1 MKYAQIPANTFKEL
15 QMNAGIIAT
24 TFNPATGEI
33 SGLLGA
39 TTGGINFKDT
49 PSYIDLGED
58 IDNCPKNT
66 KELKRVD
73 DRDVKATGTFVSV
86 SAALAKTLVG
96 SASSTITSGVTKIV
110 PSDELTSGDF
120 QTLWLVGDY
129 SDVNTGAN
137 AGFLAIKLING
148 LNTDGFQIQTGD
160 KAKGQFA
167 FGFTGHYSIADTSV
181 VPYEIYIKA
190 GEGTGGD
197 VSILL
202 DKHELTVQVNEEI
215 ALNATTSPAG
225 QTVTWSSAAQAK
237 ATVTSGGVVKGI
249 ATGNT
254 IVTASMTVDGVM
266 YTDTCTVIVVAAE

>member
-1 MKYAQIPANTFKEL
+1 MKYTQIPVNTFQQL

-39 TTGGINFKDT
+39 TTGGINFTDT
-49 PSYIDLGED
+49 PTYMDLGED

-66 KELKRVD
+66 KELKRVQ
-73 DRDVKATGTFVSV
+73 DREVKATGTFVSIG
-86 SAALAKTLVG
+86 ADLAKTLIG
-96 SASSTITSGVTKIV
+96 AGTSTTSSGVTKIV
-110 PSDELTSGDF
+110 PSDDIASGDF

-129 SDVNTGAN
+129 SDVNTGSD
-137 AGFLAIKLING
+137 AGFLAVKLINA
-148 LNTDGFQIQTGD
+148 LNTDGFQIQTTD

-167 FGFTGHYSIADTSV
+167 FGFTGHYSMLDITV
-181 VPYEIYIKA
+181 VPYEVYIKA

-215 ALNATTSPAG
+215 ALSATTSPAG
-225 QTVTWSSAAQAK
+225 QTVTWTSAAQAK

-254 IVTASMTVDGVM
+254 IITANMTVDGVT
-266 YTDTCTVIVVAAE
+266 YTDTCTVIVVAAA